1 MSDIDILYQF
11 IRREID
17 NLIECYCPALNF
29 ISSGIKNYVINAI
42 DPYVKLFYMGTDNFN
57 AEAAGAY
64 VKSELN
70 NKINEFV
77 KKYDAEKKRLGDS
90 ND

>member
-1 MSDIDILYQF
+1 ML
-11 IRREID
+11 
-17 NLIECYCPALNF
+17 
-29 ISSGIKNYVINAI
+29 
-42 DPYVKLFYMGTDNFN
+42 YMGTDNFN

-64 VKSELN
+64 VKSELD